1 MINLYATLQIQ
12 RFWILDKIK
21 WCFADCNRERDLSN
35 VLKKRISPL
44 RSYLVHQLQLFDRA
58 RPVLIQ
64 YFKKFN
70 LQNKSTKKAL
80 LAFCKKG
87 FVAS

>member
-1 MINLYATLQIQ
+1 M
-12 RFWILDKIK
+12 
-21 WCFADCNRERDLSN
+21 
-35 VLKKRISPL
+35 
-44 RSYLVHQLQLFDRA
+44 VHQLQLFDRA

>member
-1 MINLYATLQIQ
+1 M
-12 RFWILDKIK
+12 
-21 WCFADCNRERDLSN
+21 
-35 VLKKRISPL
+35 
-44 RSYLVHQLQLFDRA
+44 VHQLQLFDRA

-70 LQNKSTKKAL
+70 LQNKSIKKAL

-87 FVAS
+87 FVTS